1 MNLKS
6 NTRIS
11 IYNKMEINMD
21 LDIENMTKVQL
32 VTKIIKIE
40 PEYKNVIS
48 RLYTK
53 TNKQLQKLLLRLIK
67 EKHL

>member
-1 MNLKS
+1 
-6 NTRIS
+6 
-11 IYNKMEINMD
+11 MD